1 MERSGTA
8 SGALDDSAT
17 GGDLSTRLAWQRTQ
31 LAEERTHLAW
41 VRTAASTVV
50 LGLAVA
56 KLAPSSGTGAGAAA
70 LIVVT
75 GLALLGYSTY
85 RYSLR
90 TPSRRWSGPAVVTG
104 ALGLTLL
111 TASVL
116 LACSATGSPLPH
128 AHEAAA
134 HFSRGT

>member
-1 MERSGTA
+1 MQRSGTA
-8 SGALDDSAT
+8 ALDESAAS
-17 GGDLSTRLAWQRTQ
+17 GDLSTRLAWQRTQ

-56 KLAPSSGTGAGAAA
+56 KLAPSSGPGAGAAA
-70 LIVVT
+70 LIVAT

-85 RYSLR
+85 RSSLR
-90 TPSRRWSGPAVVTG
+90 APGKRWSGPAVLSG
-104 ALGLTLL
+104 ALGLALL

-116 LACSATGSPLPH
+116 LACSAAGSPLPH
-128 AHEAAA
+128 DASAHLP
-134 HFSRGT
+134 HRN